1 MGAAFTGHLQDRA
14 KAQDQ
19 GTAIPGGVSSSSPN
33 GQKYTCG
40 GVGGWATSCSP
51 PAWPT
56 PCSRIFKI
64 TSLHAFLWPQSPCFR
79 AIPSIHSAW

>member
-33 GQKYTCG
+33 GQKYLWWG
-40 GVGGWATSCSP
+40 WRVGHKLQPSSLAHPLFQNLQNHLPSCLSLATEP
-51 PAWPT
+51 
-56 PCSRIFKI
+56 
-64 TSLHAFLWPQSPCFR
+64 LLQG
-79 AIPSIHSAW
+79 HS